1 MLTSEEN
8 EYLCRVGPGTAMGAL
23 LRRYWLPICLSSDV
37 AEPDS
42 PPRKFRVVG
51 EDFVVF
57 RDSSGTVGVLD
68 EKCMHRGA
76 SLAIG
81 RVEDCGIRCL
91 YHGWKFGADGS
102 IHETPNLPDSRFR
115 KRLRAPAHPVHEAGQ
130 IVWVYLGP
138 ADKQPPPPSYVWMNV
153 PPENLVT
160 TKMVLRGSFIQ
171 GVEGEIDS
179 SHVGLLHQTEVALA
193 RTGTYDPDGIGR
205 DRFPTTDDAPLL
217 EVEDTAFGFHYA
229 AIRKLKGD
237 QEGKSYVRVTPFI
250 MPFQAL
256 IPPMNLGFLYVPI
269 DDTHTCTYV
278 VTGDPE
284 KPLDKAEWLHWR
296 SLEDVQAPDYLLS
309 PVQDREAMAAG
320 TSFSG
325 VPGLIPQDAL
335 VTDSMDDIVDR
346 SKEHLVA
353 ADVAVVRMRRL
364 LIEAARRLEAGEDPV
379 GLDGSV
385 DWAKYTAGSGVIPE
399 GTPWQ
404 TLVPGNTAT

>member
-1 MLTSEEN
+1 MLTPEEN

-37 AEPDS
+37 AEPDA
-42 PPRKFRVVG
+42 PPRKFRLVG
-51 EDFVVF
+51 QDFVVF
-57 RDSSGTVGVLD
+57 RDSAGTVGVLD

-102 IHETPNLPDSRFR
+102 IQETPNLPDSRFR

-138 ADKQPPPPSYVWMNV
+138 ADKQPPPPGYVWMNV

-160 TKMVLRGSFIQ
+160 MKMVHSGSFIQ

-193 RTGTYDPDGIGR
+193 RTGSYDPDGIGR
-205 DRFPTTDDAPLL
+205 DRFPTTDDAPQLA
-217 EVEDTAFGFHYA
+217 VEDTGFGFHYA

-237 QEGKSYVRVTPFI
+237 QEGQSYVRVTPFI

-284 KPLDKAEWLHWR
+284 KPIDKAEWLRWR
-296 SLEDVQAPDYLLS
+296 SLEDVKAPDYHLS
-309 PVQDREAMAAG
+309 PVQDRAAMAAG

-325 VPGLIPQDAL
+325 VAGLIPQDAL
-335 VTDSMDDIVDR
+335 VTDSMDAIVDR

-364 LIEAARRLEAGEDPV
+364 LIEAARRVEAGGDPG

-385 DWAKYTAGSGVIPE
+385 DWSKCTAGSGIIPE
-399 GTPWQ
+399 GSPWQ
-404 TLVPGNTAT
+404 TLVPGNVQG